1 MSIHEFAP
9 IASLGSN
16 CSLPGT
22 LGIDFND
29 STQVANFE
37 IASSLGNT
45 DLRSGVT
52 LLTSAFFAGVS
63 SVTIKPTIGEL
74 LRPVTMSEE
83 TFLAEQG
90 RLRGMNEHSDTV
102 TWSSSNNT
110 SEKIFGAAN
119 LGACQSSSTVV
130 RFIAARIMAQ
140 VMFLTTVLFF

>member
-9 IASLGSN
+9 IATLGSN

-37 IASSLGNT
+37 IVSSLGNKSLKNGT
-45 DLRSGVT
+45 T
-52 LLTSAFFAGVS
+52 LFNFLVYAGVS

-83 TFLAEQG
+83 TFVAEQG
-90 RLRGMNEHSDTV
+90 RLRGMNEHTDTV
-102 TWSSSNNT
+102 TTSTLNNT

-119 LGACQSSSTVV
+119 LGACQCSCAEVV
-130 RFIAARIMAQ
+130 RFVSAGKAES
-140 VMFLTTVLFF
+140 FLTAGFF